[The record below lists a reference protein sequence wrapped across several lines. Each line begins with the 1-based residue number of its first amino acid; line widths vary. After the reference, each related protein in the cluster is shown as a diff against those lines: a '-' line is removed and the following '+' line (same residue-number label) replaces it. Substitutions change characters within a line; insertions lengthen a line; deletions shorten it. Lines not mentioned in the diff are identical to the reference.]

1 MSKGAPT
8 PEQFDKLLRWLDSD
22 RDKAGEKYERIRLR
36 LIKIFAARGCYEA
49 EELADETINVV
60 ASKTEWL
67 LENYEGD
74 PALYFY
80 AVGKKIHLEWL
91 KRRRPIPSDP
101 LPDPDRDPVE
111 IERVCGYLDECLD
124 ELPSEDKDLV
134 LRYQQGE
141 KQERIANRKK
151 MAEELKITRNALRI
165 KIWHLHSRLKE
176 CIERHMGQSP
186 AN

>member
-1 MSKGAPT
+1 M
-8 PEQFDKLLRWLDSD
+8 
-22 RDKAGEKYERIRLR
+22 
-36 LIKIFAARGCYEA
+36 
-49 EELADETINVV
+49 
-60 ASKTEWL
+60 
-67 LENYEGD
+67 
-74 PALYFY
+74 
-80 AVGKKIHLEWL
+80 
-91 KRRRPIPSDP
+91 
-101 LPDPDRDPVE
+101 PDPDRDPVE